1 VSEITKSG
9 YEKKEKTFG
18 IKMFGIN
25 EKGKTVCIYV
35 INYTPFFYVKVSD
48 TWTDTERIQFV
59 EQIKNEIGEF
69 YGESILSTKL
79 INRKKLYGFDGGKT
93 HNFIEFNFK
102 NNYSDANMSIVSIE
116 EKSISDVNIKNNLI
130 DKTQNLT
137 VNGFPTIGL
146 IVYKNDKPSFIQY
159 NGSRTKD
166 EMIAFIKKNVLLTN
180 KKKNGLKR
188 VNKITRKF
196 KGKSNNVKKPS
207 NKNIKS
213 IKQKYKTIKKKYKTK
228 KKNVKTLKKK
238 YKNIKKKYI

>member
-1 VSEITKSG
+1 MSSNKRYLQIAHIEKDNKDINKKDIDLKEITTVSSLDVSNMVTN
-9 YEKKEKTFG
+9 KTPIF
-18 IKMFGIN
+18 IKFYANWCGH
-25 EKGKTVCIYV
+25 CIQMHESW
-35 INYTPFFYVKVSD
+35 I
-48 TWTDTERIQFV
+48 ELIQ
-59 EQIKNEIGEF
+59 
-69 YGESILSTKL
+69 Y
-79 INRKKLYGFDGGKT
+79 
-93 HNFIEFNFK
+93 FK

-116 EKSISDVNIKNNLI
+116 ENSISDVNIKNNVI

-188 VNKITRKF
+188 VNKITRNF
-196 KGKSNNVKKPS
+196 KGKNNNVKKPS

-213 IKQKYKTIKKKYKTK
+213 IKKKYKTIKKKYKTI